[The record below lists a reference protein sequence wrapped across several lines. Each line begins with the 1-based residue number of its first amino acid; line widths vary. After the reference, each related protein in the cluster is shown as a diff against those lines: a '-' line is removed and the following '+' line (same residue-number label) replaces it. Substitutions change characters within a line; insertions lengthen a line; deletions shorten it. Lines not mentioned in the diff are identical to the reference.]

1 MAASEEREQDEQGA
15 QSSGVRLH
23 LAHKLC
29 RCDEIGGRSAEGTPT
44 LPNLAQQEIME
55 HDSRITQLRNG
66 WIVDQ

>member
-1 MAASEEREQDEQGA
+1 MSRARSLRG
-15 QSSGVRLH
+15 SGCTWRISCVGVT
-23 LAHKLC
+23 KS
-29 RCDEIGGRSAEGTPT
+29 GGRSAEGTPT